1 MTNIGFII
9 LIFCLWNVIGI
20 VVAALFM
27 EEVHTS
33 GYTYFNYN
41 RLNPI
46 YIYRNTRCNIFGT
59 ICLTILANLLCPV
72 LSICYWV
79 YKLCTVGRK

>member
-1 MTNIGFII
+1 MEFWWVLGIIMWNIFGLFG
-9 LIFCLWNVIGI
+9 LCLVMLDVYDSYSEWVW
-20 VVAALFM
+20 
-27 EEVHTS
+27 EWD
-33 GYTYFNYN
+33 

-46 YIYRNTRCNIFGT
+46 YIYRNTNCNILGC
-59 ICLTILANLLCPV
+59 ILLTLLVNLLCPI